1 MCELDFLDGNF
12 VAGCFDGVYEI
23 CDREFVSVAILE
35 GWMAN
40 VVEVVGENEGV
51 YEELFVCSIC

>member
-1 MCELDFLDGNF
+1 MFIPTSCVSLDFLDGNF

-35 GWMAN
+35 G
-40 VVEVVGENEGV
+40 
-51 YEELFVCSIC
+51 